1 MVAGN
6 LRSLGTRGALRNA
19 RKSLRMFT
27 SIIKRLRMEGQ
38 GGRTVRVIGSS
49 VSWKLSTVASM
60 LQRKWRLMPVEL
72 GFYYQQDLCLWPT
85 PSR

>member
-19 RKSLRMFT
+19 KRSLRMFT

-38 GGRTVRVIGSS
+38 GGRMVRVIGSS
-49 VSWKLSTVASM
+49 VSWKSSMVASR
-60 LQRKWRLMPVEL
+60 LQHKRKLMPVEL
-72 GFYYQQDLCLWPT
+72 GFH
-85 PSR
+85 